1 MQTPIKFFSF
11 NEQVSLIIEK
21 GIEIKD
27 KDYAKEM
34 LQQIGYFPLIGG
46 YKHLFKIPTTNK
58 YKAGTTIEEIICL
71 YKFDTDLREL
81 FFKYLLEIE
90 RYMRSLMSYYFTQY
104 YGVSQ
109 KQYLD
114 IKNYNDTKRNHAT
127 ILKLIATL
135 KRAITTTDYTY
146 INYYRKTYRNIP
158 LWVLINILTFG
169 NISKMFQVLPQSLKS
184 QVSKNF
190 RQLNQRQMDQFLSVL
205 TKYRNVCAH
214 GERLFTYKT
223 TDSIADT
230 PLHKKLSLPYS
241 GNQYIKGKQ
250 DLFAVVIA
258 FKYLLPENDFI
269 EFKRKL
275 TKEINR
281 ANKEIKHITETDLL
295 DAMGFPENWMDITK
309 YTLD

>member
-1 MQTPIKFFSF
+1 MQKPIKFFSF

-58 YKAGTTIEEIICL
+58 YKAGTTIEEIISL
-71 YKFDTDLREL
+71 YKFDKELRKL
-81 FFKYLLEIE
+81 FFKYLLQIE
-90 RYMRSLMSYYFTQY
+90 RHMRSLISYYFTQY
-104 YGVSQ
+104 YGTVQ

-127 ILKLIATL
+127 IVKLISTL
-135 KRAITTTDYTY
+135 KRATTTTDYTY
-146 INYYRKTYRNIP
+146 INYYRKTYGNIP
-158 LWVLINILTFG
+158 LWVSINILTFG
-169 NISKMFQVLPQSLKS
+169 NISKMFQVFPQSLKS
-184 QVSKNF
+184 KILKNF
-190 RQLNQRQMDQFLSVL
+190 EQLNQRQMDQFLSVL

-214 GERLFTYKT
+214 GERLFIYKT

-241 GNQYIKGKQ
+241 GNQYMKGKQ
-250 DLFAVVIA
+250 DLFAMVIA
-258 FKYLLPENDFI
+258 FKYLLPRNDFL
-269 EFKRKL
+269 EFKRQL
-275 TKEINR
+275 AKEINR
-281 ANKEIKHITETDLL
+281 ANIEVKHINETELL
-295 DAMGFPENWMDITK
+295 NTMGFPENWKDITK
-309 YTLD
+309 YTLE

>member
-104 YGVSQ
+104 YGVLQ

>member
-281 ANKEIKHITETDLL
+281 ANKEIKHITETELL

-309 YTLD
+309 YTLN

>member
-21 GIEIKD
+21 GIEIID
-27 KDYAKEM
+27 KNYAKEM

-58 YKAGTTIEEIICL
+58 YKAGTTIEEIISL
-71 YKFDTDLREL
+71 YKFDKELREL
-81 FFKYLLEIE
+81 FFKYLLQIE
-90 RYMRSLMSYYFTQY
+90 RHMRSLISYYFTQY
-104 YGVSQ
+104 YGIAQ

-127 ILKLIATL
+127 IVKLISTL
-135 KRAITTTDYTY
+135 KRATTTTDYTY
-146 INYYRKTYRNIP
+146 INYYRKTYGNIP
-158 LWVLINILTFG
+158 LWVSINILTFG
-169 NISKMFQVLPQSLKS
+169 NISKMFQVFPQSLKS
-184 QVSKNF
+184 KVLKNF
-190 RQLNQRQMDQFLSVL
+190 EQLNQRQMDQFLSVL

-241 GNQYIKGKQ
+241 GNQYMKGKQ
-250 DLFAVVIA
+250 DLFAMVIA
-258 FKYLLPENDFI
+258 FKYLLPRNDFL
-269 EFKRKL
+269 EFKRQL
-275 TKEINR
+275 AKEINR
-281 ANKEIKHITETDLL
+281 ANIEVKHISETELL
-295 DAMGFPENWMDITK
+295 NTMGFPENWKDITK
-309 YTLD
+309 YTLE

>member
-58 YKAGTTIEEIICL
+58 YKAGTTIEEIISL
-71 YKFDTDLREL
+71 YKFDKELREL
-81 FFKYLLEIE
+81 FFKYLLQIE
-90 RYMRSLMSYYFTQY
+90 RHMRSLMSYYFTQY
-104 YGVSQ
+104 FGIAQ
-109 KQYLD
+109 NQYLD

-127 ILKLIATL
+127 IVKLISTL
-135 KRAITTTDYTY
+135 KRATTTTDYTY
-146 INYYRKTYRNIP
+146 INYYRKTYGNIP
-158 LWVLINILTFG
+158 LWVSINILTFG
-169 NISKMFQVLPQSLKS
+169 NISKMFQVFPQSLKS
-184 QVSKNF
+184 KVLKNF
-190 RQLNQRQMDQFLSVL
+190 EQLNQRKMDQFLSVL

-241 GNQYIKGKQ
+241 GNQYTKGKQ
-250 DLFAVVIA
+250 DLFAMVIA
-258 FKYLLPENDFI
+258 FKYLLHRNDFL
-269 EFKRKL
+269 EFKRQL
-275 TKEINR
+275 AKEINR
-281 ANKEIKHITETDLL
+281 ANIEVKHVNETELL
-295 DAMGFPENWMDITK
+295 NTMGFPENWKDITK
-309 YTLD
+309 YTLE

>member
-281 ANKEIKHITETDLL
+281 ANKEIKHITETELL

>member
-34 LQQIGYFPLIGG
+34 LQQIGYFPVIGG

-281 ANKEIKHITETDLL
+281 ANKEIKHITETELL

>member
-11 NEQVSLIIEK
+11 DEQVSLIIEK

-58 YKAGTTIEEIICL
+58 YKAGTTIEEIISL
-71 YKFDTDLREL
+71 YTFDKELREL
-81 FFKYLLEIE
+81 FFKYLLQIE
-90 RYMRSLMSYYFTQY
+90 RHMRSLMSYYFTQY
-104 YGVSQ
+104 YGTAE

-127 ILKLIATL
+127 IVKLISTL
-135 KRAITTTDYTY
+135 KRATTTTDYTY
-146 INYYRKTYRNIP
+146 INYYRKTYGNIP
-158 LWVLINILTFG
+158 LWVSINILTFG
-169 NISKMFQVLPQSLKS
+169 NISKMFQVFPQSLKS
-184 QVSKNF
+184 KVLKNF
-190 RQLNQRQMDQFLSVL
+190 EQLNQRQMDQFLSVL

-241 GNQYIKGKQ
+241 GNQYMKGKQ
-250 DLFAVVIA
+250 DLFAMVIA
-258 FKYLLPENDFI
+258 FKYLLPRNDFL
-269 EFKRKL
+269 EFKRQL
-275 TKEINR
+275 AKEINR
-281 ANKEIKHITETDLL
+281 ANMEVKHINETELL
-295 DAMGFPENWMDITK
+295 NSMGFPENWKDITK
-309 YTLD
+309 YTLE

>member
-58 YKAGTTIEEIICL
+58 YKAGTTIEEIISL
-71 YKFDTDLREL
+71 YKFDKELREL
-81 FFKYLLEIE
+81 FFKYLLQIE
-90 RYMRSLMSYYFTQY
+90 RHMRSLISYYFTQY
-104 YGVSQ
+104 YGIAL

-114 IKNYNDTKRNHAT
+114 IKNHNDTKRNHAT
-127 ILKLIATL
+127 IVKLISTL
-135 KRAITTTDYTY
+135 KRATTTTDYTY
-146 INYYRKTYRNIP
+146 INYYRKTYGNIP
-158 LWVLINILTFG
+158 LWVSINILTFG
-169 NISKMFQVLPQSLKS
+169 NISKMFQVFPQSLKS
-184 QVSKNF
+184 KVLKNF
-190 RQLNQRQMDQFLSVL
+190 EQLNQRQMDQFLSVL

-241 GNQYIKGKQ
+241 GNQYMKGKQ
-250 DLFAVVIA
+250 DLFAMVIA
-258 FKYLLPENDFI
+258 FKYLLPRNDFL
-269 EFKRKL
+269 EFKRQL
-275 TKEINR
+275 AKEINR
-281 ANKEIKHITETDLL
+281 ANIEVKHISETELL
-295 DAMGFPENWMDITK
+295 NTMGFPENWEDITK
-309 YTLD
+309 YTLE

>member
-1 MQTPIKFFSF
+1 M
-11 NEQVSLIIEK
+11 IIEK

-109 KQYLD
+109 KQYLN

>member
-11 NEQVSLIIEK
+11 DEQVSLIIEK

-58 YKAGTTIEEIICL
+58 YKAGTTIEEIISL
-71 YKFDTDLREL
+71 YTFDKELREL
-81 FFKYLLEIE
+81 FFKYLLQIE
-90 RYMRSLMSYYFTQY
+90 RHMRSLMSYYFTPY
-104 YGVSQ
+104 YGTAE

-127 ILKLIATL
+127 IVKLISTL
-135 KRAITTTDYTY
+135 KRATTTTDYTY
-146 INYYRKTYRNIP
+146 INYYRKTYGNIP
-158 LWVLINILTFG
+158 LWVSINILTFG
-169 NISKMFQVLPQSLKS
+169 NISKMFQVFPQSLKS
-184 QVSKNF
+184 KVLKNF
-190 RQLNQRQMDQFLSVL
+190 EQLNQRQMDQFLSVL

-241 GNQYIKGKQ
+241 GNQYMKGKQ
-250 DLFAVVIA
+250 DLFAMVIA
-258 FKYLLPENDFI
+258 FKYLLPRNDFL
-269 EFKRKL
+269 EFKRQL
-275 TKEINR
+275 AKEINR
-281 ANKEIKHITETDLL
+281 ANMEVKHINETELL
-295 DAMGFPENWMDITK
+295 NSMGFPENWKDITK
-309 YTLD
+309 YTLE

>member
-1 MQTPIKFFSF
+1 MQKPIKFFSF

-58 YKAGTTIEEIICL
+58 YKAGTTIEEIISL
-71 YKFDTDLREL
+71 YKFDKELREL
-81 FFKYLLEIE
+81 FFKYLLQIE
-90 RYMRSLMSYYFTQY
+90 RHMRSLISYYFTQY
-104 YGVSQ
+104 YGMPQ

-127 ILKLIATL
+127 IVKLISTL
-135 KRAITTTDYTY
+135 KRATTTTDYTY
-146 INYYRKTYRNIP
+146 INYYRKTYGNIP
-158 LWVLINILTFG
+158 LWVSINILTFG
-169 NISKMFQVLPQSLKS
+169 NISKMFQVFPQSLKS
-184 QVSKNF
+184 KVLKNF
-190 RQLNQRQMDQFLSVL
+190 EQLNQRQMDQFLSVL

-241 GNQYIKGKQ
+241 GNQYMKGKQ
-250 DLFAVVIA
+250 DLFAMVIA
-258 FKYLLPENDFI
+258 FKYLLPRNDFL
-269 EFKRKL
+269 EFKRQL
-275 TKEINR
+275 AKEINR
-281 ANKEIKHITETDLL
+281 ANIEVKHINETELL
-295 DAMGFPENWMDITK
+295 NTMGFPENWKDITK
-309 YTLD
+309 YTLE